1 MESPVTIIKSNLSP
15 KKIIGTVVGL
25 WFAFLVL
32 DALGVTGAVLY
43 PFTWLKTKF
52 GKGPAA

>member
-15 KKIIGTVVGL
+15 RKIIGTVIAL

-43 PFTWLKTKF
+43 PYSWLKAKF
-52 GKGPAA
+52 GKAPVA